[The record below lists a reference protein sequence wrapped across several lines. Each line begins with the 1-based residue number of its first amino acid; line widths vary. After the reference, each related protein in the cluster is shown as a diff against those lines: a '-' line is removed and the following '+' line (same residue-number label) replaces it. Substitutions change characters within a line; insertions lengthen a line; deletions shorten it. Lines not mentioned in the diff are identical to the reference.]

1 MAMTMT
7 DFEEKNVIGCLKTK
21 ISLIFLCFKKK
32 QQLIDEFF
40 LNRERVWM

>member
-1 MAMTMT
+1 MTMT
-7 DFEEKNVIGCLKTK
+7 DFEEKNVIECLKTK
-21 ISLIFLCFKKK
+21 MSLIFLCFKKK